1 MHRSIVKT
9 LLVSAPEFVFL
20 LGLWMLYVSNTHASE
35 AVVGIFAALIAA
47 FADAVVKQRKLVS
60 FFPNLRWISLI
71 FWQPWYAIDGS
82 WAIFVA
88 LFKRL
93 IGKESDALFRAVKFD
108 LGGDDDKSETRRAL
122 AVAYMTM
129 PPNFVV
135 LGFEREKGL
144 LFVHQVSPTPTPLIA
159 KKLGAKS

>member
-1 MHRSIVKT
+1 MQRSIIKT
-9 LLVSAPEFVFL
+9 VLVSAPEFVFL
-20 LGLWMLYVSNTHASE
+20 LGLWMLFVSNTHASE
-35 AVVGIFAALIAA
+35 AVVGVVAAAIGVI
-47 FADAVVKQRKLVS
+47 ADAVVKRRRLVG

-108 LGGDDDKSETRRAL
+108 LGGDDDQSETRRAL
-122 AVAYMTM
+122 AIAYMTM

-135 LGFEREKGL
+135 LGFDREKDL
-144 LFVHQVSPTPTPLIA
+144 LLVHQVSPTPTPLIA

>member
-1 MHRSIVKT
+1 MQRSIARTVLIST
-9 LLVSAPEFVFL
+9 PEFVFL
-20 LGLWMLYVSNTHASE
+20 LGLWMLFVSNTHASE
-35 AVVGIFAALIAA
+35 AVAGIFAAAIAA
-47 FADAVVKQRKLVS
+47 FADAVVKERKLVG
-60 FFPNLRWISLI
+60 FFPNLRWLSLI
-71 FWQPWYAIDGS
+71 FWQPWYAIDGT

-93 IGKESDALFRAVKFD
+93 IGKESDAIFRAVKFD
-108 LGGDDDKSETRRAL
+108 LGGEDDESETRRAL
-122 AVAYMTM
+122 AIAYMTM

-135 LGFEREKGL
+135 IGFEREKGL